1 MYSGASRWNSRCSD
15 WVTCS
20 MDVVVP
26 WSLEQ
31 SSSGYTLH
39 WPCCYRPLQFSG
51 LRCRLSYPRGDFRSY
66 GTFQA
71 VTWTQLLGE
80 CHLSRL
86 CLILL
91 QIPKGSVRAERACTL
106 LQLLTGW
113 IEGGSPYLIQHGA
126 GFWLIWCTSIWRL
139 GFKLFCILWDRLC
152 LLAASCFISV
162 LSSVI
167 RHMSATHRH

>member
-1 MYSGASRWNSRCSD
+1 MYSGASRWNSRCFD

-31 SSSGYTLH
+31 CSSGYTLH

-51 LRCRLSYPRGDFRSY
+51 LRCRLSYPKGDFRSY

-71 VTWTQLLGE
+71 LTWTQLLGE

-106 LQLLTGW
+106 LQLFAIPNPTWSRFLANFG
-113 IEGGSPYLIQHGA
+113 
-126 GFWLIWCTSIWRL
+126 CTSIWRL

-152 LLAASCFISV
+152 LLAASCFNSV